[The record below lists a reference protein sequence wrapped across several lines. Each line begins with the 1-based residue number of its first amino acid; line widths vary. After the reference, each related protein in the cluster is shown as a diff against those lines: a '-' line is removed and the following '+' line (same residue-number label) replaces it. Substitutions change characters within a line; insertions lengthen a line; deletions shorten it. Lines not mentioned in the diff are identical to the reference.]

1 MFLFFKII
9 GFEVRIFAGNNFR
22 IKIVDFRLKNLRIII
37 NLKSKIQNHKL
48 EMSRDTQL
56 KERWEKLVDI
66 LSNQFSQGEDL
77 DLDAII
83 YLIGVQELGKV
94 HREFKKDEKLNLMHI
109 AICRLLEPY
118 GFYEFEYFDDEGW
131 PHYKV
136 REELPPLKAGEQSV
150 LMKEAIVNYFL
161 ERELIH

>member
-1 MFLFFKII
+1 
-9 GFEVRIFAGNNFR
+9 
-22 IKIVDFRLKNLRIII
+22 
-37 NLKSKIQNHKL
+37 
-48 EMSRDTQL
+48 MSRDEQL
-56 KERWEKLVDI
+56 KNRWDNIVRL
-66 LSNQFSQGEDL
+66 LSNQFAEGDVL

-94 HREFKKDEKLNLMHI
+94 HQTFKKDEKLNLMHI

-118 GFYEFEYFDDEGW
+118 GYYEFDFVDKDGW

-136 REELPPLKAGEQSV
+136 KEELPPLKAGEQSV

-161 ERELIH
+161 EKEVIE